1 MAWGSFNYYV
11 QMVEGLNFMV
21 EGLENVF
28 EGLENM
34 LEGLIFLPF
43 EHRISI

>member
-11 QMVEGLNFMV
+11 QMLEGFNFMV

-34 LEGLIFLPF
+34 LEG
-43 EHRISI
+43 